1 VSSSLDI
8 TLNPKR
14 SFQIL
19 IHDGVEL
26 EDSNKTL
33 HDYQIADGAQLV
45 LRTKDTGDEDLEGK
59 SKVGSRVRG

>member
-1 VSSSLDI
+1 MGI
-8 TLNPKR
+8 ILNPKR

-33 HDYQIADGAQLV
+33 HDYQIANGAQLV
-45 LRTKDTGDEDLEGK
+45 LRTKDTGDEYSEGK
-59 SKVGSRVRG
+59 SKVGSGVGG